1 MKPYAR
7 SVSHE
12 DERRVANLFRAL
24 APRVDDVITPA
35 LVFDLDAV
43 SHNIAAMHAFAGE
56 GRWRPH
62 VKTHKHPQVV
72 RQLIAGGVTSFKCA
86 TLDELAMVLEVGQ
99 AVDVLLAYPVTPAVA
114 KAVAAVAERH
124 PQSIVR
130 LLLDSPDHLARL
142 DEALAHSPTR
152 LSAMLDVDVGM
163 HRTGTP
169 PQRWGAPL
177 ARNIDL
183 VGLHGYEGHVQW
195 QQRDVATGGYDALL
209 ELAASVP
216 FAVQWI
222 VTSGTHAFHHA
233 LGHEALRD
241 GPWTHQV
248 SPGTLVLSDLRSA
261 PAAELLGLQQ
271 AAFVLSRVIS
281 CSQPGRLT
289 LDAGSK
295 ALNPD
300 CPPPACAAV
309 GHPDLMALG
318 ASEEHRPCAVEND
331 TLGLG
336 DLVALIPEHVCTTV
350 NMYRVVQLV
359 RDGVDQGPSP
369 LAASQRSHDLTVFTQ
384 P

>member
-7 SVSHE
+7 PVSVE
-12 DERRVANLFRAL
+12 DERRVANIMHTLG
-24 APRVDDVITPA
+24 PRLDDLITPA
-35 LVFDLDAV
+35 LVFDLDAI
-43 SHNIAAMHAFAGE
+43 SHNVAAMRAFAGE

-62 VKTHKHPQVV
+62 VKTHKHPQVIRRLV
-72 RQLIAGGVTSFKCA
+72 DGGVTTFKCA
-86 TLDELAMVLEVGQ
+86 TLDELVMILEVGEP
-99 AVDVLLAYPVTPAVA
+99 VDVLLAYPVTPAVA
-114 KAVAAVAERH
+114 RAVASVAERH
-124 PQSIVR
+124 PQSQLR
-130 LLLDSPDHLARL
+130 LLVDSPEHLGRL
-142 DEALAHSPTR
+142 DEALAHAPVR
-152 LSAMLDVDVGM
+152 LTAMLDVDVGM

-169 PQRWGAPL
+169 PQRWGTPH
-177 ARNIDL
+177 ARNLDL

-195 QQRDVATGGYDALL
+195 DELDVATRGYEALL
-209 ELAASVP
+209 GLAASMR
-216 FAVQWI
+216 FDVQWV

-233 LGHEALRD
+233 LGHGAFRD

-248 SPGTLVLSDLRSA
+248 SPGTLVLSDLRTA

-281 CSQPGRLT
+281 CSQPGRIT

-309 GHPDLMALG
+309 GQPNLVALG
-318 ASEEHRPCAVEND
+318 ASEEHRPCAVED
-331 TLGLG
+331 DALGLG

-359 RDGVDQGPSP
+359 RDGVDEGPTP
-369 LAASQRSHDLTVFTQ
+369 VVASQRTHDLTVFVRR
-384 P
+384 